1 MSYRLFR
8 IGKIW
13 HYRFQL
19 NGARVQR
26 STRESVKHKAEAVA
40 ARAYNDVKL
49 WSRGCEPVPTLRDLF
64 VKWIAA
70 NEPVVSNAHIKS
82 MRTVARLHL
91 YELGDV
97 SVDQLTNG
105 AIEQAR
111 IEHLKT
117 HSRASANHWLK
128 SIKVVCNW
136 AVRRN
141 ILPMVPWSVKL
152 IKLQKRPRTTLPA
165 SMASKWL
172 IEVDAA
178 AARQPGVSIAVR
190 LMLGLGL
197 REMETI
203 TARWEWLD
211 WERGTY
217 TPGRTKGREADPVPV
232 PQWLLDY
239 LHPMRHACGLI
250 VTRKSGE
257 AFKAGF
263 TRRAMFAANAACEVV
278 GLTPH
283 RLRGTFATLLSEQG
297 VPIQTIRRVMRHK
310 DARTTMVYLEADLG
324 SVVDAQ
330 ARLSERMGLVDLAK
344 RKVSGEKVAKS
355 IAQTLVVTEFANSC
369 ESSAQG
375 AKSGTKVIMKPSTS

>member
-1 MSYRLFR
+1 MSYQLFR
-8 IGKIW
+8 VGKCW
-13 HYRFQL
+13 HFRFQV

-26 STRESVKHKAEAVA
+26 STRESVKHKAEVVA
-40 ARAYNDVKL
+40 ARAYHDAKL
-49 WSRGCEPVPTLRDLF
+49 WSRGREPVPTLRELF
-64 VKWIAA
+64 VKWIGA
-70 NEPVVSNAHIKS
+70 NEPIVSGAHIKS

-91 YELGDV
+91 YKLGDV
-97 SVDQLTNG
+97 SIDQLTNE

-111 IEHLKT
+111 LEYLKT

-152 IKLQKRPRTTLPA
+152 IKLQKRPRTTLPI
-165 SMASKWL
+165 SMTAKWL

-178 AARQPGVSIAVR
+178 AARRPGVSFAVR

-239 LHPMRHACGLI
+239 LQPTRQACGLI
-250 VTRKSGE
+250 VTRTNGE
-257 AFKAGF
+257 AFKPGF

-355 IAQTLVVTEFANSC
+355 IAQTLVVTEFA
-369 ESSAQG
+369 
-375 AKSGTKVIMKPSTS
+375 

>member
-1 MSYRLFR
+1 MSYQLFR
-8 IGKIW
+8 VGKRW
-13 HYRFQL
+13 HYRFQV

-40 ARAYNDVKL
+40 ARAYHDAKL
-49 WSRGCEPVPTLRDLF
+49 WSRGREPVPTLRELF

-70 NEPVVSNAHIKS
+70 NEPIVSGAHIKS

-91 YELGDV
+91 YGLGDV

-111 IEHLKT
+111 LEHLQT

-239 LHPMRHACGLI
+239 LQPTRQACGLI
-250 VTRKSGE
+250 VTRTNGE
-257 AFKAGF
+257 ACKAGF
-263 TRRAMFAANAACEVV
+263 TRRAMFAANTACEVV

-310 DARTTMVYLEADLG
+310 DPRTTMVYLEADLG

-330 ARLSERMGLVDLAK
+330 ARLSEKMGLADAPK
-344 RKVSGEKVAKS
+344 RKVSGEEVAKDTV
-355 IAQTLVVTEFANSC
+355 QTRAVTEFADSC
-369 ESSAQG
+369 VSSAQG
-375 AKSGTKVIMKPSTS
+375 AESGARVITKPSTS

>member
-1 MSYRLFR
+1 MSYQLFR
-8 IGKIW
+8 VGKRW
-13 HYRFQL
+13 HYRFQV

-26 STRESVKHKAEAVA
+26 STGESVKHKAEAMA
-40 ARAYNDVKL
+40 ARAYHDAKL
-49 WSRGCEPVPTLRDLF
+49 WARGREPVPTLRELF

-70 NEPVVSNAHIKS
+70 NEPIVSGAHIKS

-91 YELGDV
+91 YELADI
-97 SVDQLTNG
+97 SVDQLTNE

-111 IEHLKT
+111 LAHLET

-136 AVRRN
+136 AVRRKM
-141 ILPMVPWSVKL
+141 LPMVPWSVKL
-152 IKLQKRPRTTLPA
+152 IKLQKRPRTTLPVSTA
-165 SMASKWL
+165 AKWL

-197 REMETI
+197 REFETI
-203 TARWEWLD
+203 SARWEWLD
-211 WERGTY
+211 WERETY
-217 TPGRTKGREADPVPV
+217 TPGKTKGREADPVPV
-232 PQWLLDY
+232 PQWLIDY
-239 LHPMRHACGLI
+239 LHPMRQAQGLI

-310 DARTTMVYLEADLG
+310 DPRTTMVYLEADLG

-330 ARLSERMGLVDLAK
+330 ARLSEKMGLADARK
-344 RKVSGEKVAKS
+344 REVSGEEVAKGL
-355 IAQTLVVTEFANSC
+355 AQTRVVTELPNSC